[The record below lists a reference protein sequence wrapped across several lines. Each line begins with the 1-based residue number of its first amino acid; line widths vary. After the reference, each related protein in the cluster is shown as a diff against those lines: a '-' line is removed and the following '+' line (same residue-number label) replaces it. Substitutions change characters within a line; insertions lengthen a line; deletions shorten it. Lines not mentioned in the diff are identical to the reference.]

1 VQAQSQP
8 EVYKHSAGA
17 AIPAKADSAVEIKKE
32 VAVDFRSPDDYQQND
47 ELRLTELEEIR
58 RNFMKYICLGYIEPD
73 KFENMSESERNTMLD
88 ECFSYNDELRKNG
101 HLVAEEPLQPANTA
115 VTVSWKDGKVAVTD
129 GPYAETKEQ
138 LGGIQV
144 LEARDLNH
152 AIQLISQS
160 PGVKLQCGTIEI
172 RPAAD
177 IKEIMRESERRR
189 TATGR

>member
-1 VQAQSQP
+1 
-8 EVYKHSAGA
+8 
-17 AIPAKADSAVEIKKE
+17 
-32 VAVDFRSPDDYQQND
+32 
-47 ELRLTELEEIR
+47 
-58 RNFMKYICLGYIEPD
+58 MKYICLGYLKHG
-73 KFENMSESERNTMLD
+73 KFENMSENERNTVFD

-101 HLVAEEPLQPANTA
+101 HLVAEASLQPANTV
-115 VTVSWKDGKVAVTD
+115 VTVGWRNGKFAVTD

-160 PGVKLQCGTIEI
+160 PGVRLQCGTIEI

-177 IKEIMRESERRR
+177 ISEIIGESERRR
-189 TATGR
+189 RKEGSTVLPARSELEPFSGREERSDGSRLAKS

>member
-1 VQAQSQP
+1 
-8 EVYKHSAGA
+8 
-17 AIPAKADSAVEIKKE
+17 
-32 VAVDFRSPDDYQQND
+32 
-47 ELRLTELEEIR
+47 
-58 RNFMKYICLGYIEPD
+58 MKYICLGYLEPG
-73 KFENMSESERNTMLD
+73 KFENMSVSERNTVLD

-101 HLVAEEPLQPANTA
+101 HLVAEEPLQPAKTA
-115 VTVSWKDGKVAVTD
+115 VTVSWKHGKLAVTD

-160 PGVKLQCGTIEI
+160 PGLRLGCGLIEI

-177 IKEIMRESERRR
+177 ISEMMKASEQRRR
-189 TATGR
+189 KDTSR

>member
-1 VQAQSQP
+1 
-8 EVYKHSAGA
+8 
-17 AIPAKADSAVEIKKE
+17 
-32 VAVDFRSPDDYQQND
+32 
-47 ELRLTELEEIR
+47 
-58 RNFMKYICLGYIEPD
+58 MKYVCLGYLEPG
-73 KFENMSESERNTMLD
+73 KFENMSESERNNVLD

-115 VTVSWKDGKVAVTD
+115 VTVNWKNGKVAVTD

-138 LGGIQV
+138 LGGLQV

-160 PGVKLQCGTIEI
+160 PGLRLGCGVIEI

-177 IKEIMRESERRR
+177 ISELTKASEQRRR
-189 TATGR
+189 QKPAR